1 MNEIFVQ
8 SAYFGIVLSL
18 LTYYIG
24 DFLKRKTKCVFFNPL
39 LIAAILTILFLT
51 VFDIDY
57 ETYNEGAK
65 YLTYLLNPA
74 TVCLALPLYRQY
86 NLLKNNVK
94 VILIS
99 ILSGAITCFGFII
112 MINILIG
119 LEPSLFASLLPKSI
133 TTAIA
138 IGVCEEAGGITGIT
152 VAAVII
158 TGIFSAMISNLMF
171 KLLNI
176 QHPIAKGLALGTA
189 GHAIGTSKAI
199 ELGEIEAAMSSLA
212 IVVTGLLTV
221 IFVPLII
228 SLY

>member
-1 MNEIFVQ
+1 MNEIFIQ
-8 SAYFGIVLSL
+8 STYFGIVLSL
-18 LTYYIG
+18 GTYYIG
-24 DFLKRKTKCVFFNPL
+24 DLLKRKTKWVLFNPL

-112 MINILIG
+112 MVDILIG

-158 TGIFSAMISNLMF
+158 TGIFSAMIANVIF

-176 QHPIAKGLALGTA
+176 HHPIARGLALGTA